1 MNLMFEPLRR
11 YADFNGRARRSE
23 YWLFWLFTVIL
34 EVVAFGIMG
43 ATGASNP
50 AAMMSLGVGS
60 ILLFLVCLGLFVPSL
75 AVLFRRLHDTDRS
88 AWWILIA
95 FLPIIGGLVLLVF
108 TLLDGTPGANRFGP
122 DPKSRAGD
130 PLDYAV

>member
-23 YWLFWLFTVIL
+23 YWLFWLLTVIL
-34 EVVAFGIMG
+34 ETVAFVLIG
-43 ATGASNP
+43 ATGGNP
-50 AAMMSLGVGS
+50 ASMNLGLGG
-60 ILLFLVCLGLFVPSL
+60 ILLCAIVLGLFVPSL

-88 AWWILIA
+88 AWWVLIA
-95 FLPIIGGLVLLVF
+95 FLPILGGLVLLVF
-108 TLLDGTPGANRFGP
+108 TVLDGTPGANRFGP
-122 DPKSRAGD
+122 DPKARAGD

>member
-23 YWLFWLFTVIL
+23 YWLFWLFTLIL
-34 EVVAFGIMG
+34 ELVVSVIIGI
-43 ATGASNP
+43 TGGDP
-50 AAMMSLGVGS
+50 MSMNLGLGG
-60 ILLFLVCLGLFVPSL
+60 ILFCIIVLGLFVPSL

-95 FLPIIGGLVLLVF
+95 CLPLIGALVLLVF
-108 TLLDGTPGANRFGP
+108 TLLDGTPGPNRFGP
-122 DPKSRAGD
+122 DPKARAGD
-130 PLDYAV
+130 PLDYAL

>member
-23 YWLFWLFTVIL
+23 YWLFWLFTWIL
-34 EVVAFGIMG
+34 EVVVFGIVG
-43 ATGASNP
+43 VTGGNLTSTN
-50 AAMMSLGVGS
+50 LGLGG
-60 ILLFLVCLGLFVPSL
+60 ILLCAIVLGLFVPSM

-88 AWWILIA
+88 AWWVLIA
-95 FLPIIGGLVLLVF
+95 FLPLLGGLVLLVF
-108 TLLDGTPGANRFGP
+108 TVLDGTPGTNRFGR